1 MATDPVTANDD
12 PSATGEPSATDDVIA
27 TEIEEIKR
35 RSSFRPIALAALV
48 VIVLDV
54 LAFLIIGMP
63 SAEPGRDAAFPADA
77 IKKNLEPV
85 APHVV
90 WPVGHHAPDGLIVW
104 DVSISSTIFT
114 SWIIIAVL
122 LVVAFLMTRGLTMDP
137 SRRQNAIEALFGGL
151 YSFAESIGGRAA
163 VRYVPLFASLFVY
176 ILFSNWS
183 GLMPVIGKV
192 ELLRAPTSDVN
203 ITVGL
208 ALVSFFIFHIEG
220 VRSLGV
226 TGYLGKFFPLGEFR
240 KGIGAGVI
248 GLFVG
253 VIEFLLEFIKPLTLS
268 MRLFG
273 NIYGGEVALGVVTGL
288 LIAIVPIAI
297 YGLELILNVVQALI
311 FSLLTLMFTL
321 LAIEGPHHEEEH
333 APAEA
338 AARQVA
344 DAAFDAA
351 EAAHA

>member
-1 MATDPVTANDD
+1 LATDPATATAD
-12 PSATGEPSATDDVIA
+12 PIEN
-27 TEIEEIKR
+27 EIEATR
-35 RSSFRPIALAALV
+35 RRPSFRPIAILAAII
-48 VIVLDV
+48 IVLDV
-54 LAFLIIGMP
+54 LAIMFIGLP
-63 SAEPGRDAAFPADA
+63 SSEPGRDASYPADA

-85 APHVV
+85 APHVIF
-90 WPVGHHAPDGLIVW
+90 PPGAHAPEGLIVV
-104 DVSISSTIFT
+104 DFTISSTIFT

-122 LVVAFLMTRGLTMDP
+122 LVVAFVMTRGLTLMP
-137 SRRQNAIEALFGGL
+137 SKKQNAIEWLFGGL
-151 YSFAESIGGRAA
+151 YSFAEGIGGPAA

-176 ILFSNWS
+176 ILFCNWS

-208 ALVSFFIFHIEG
+208 ALVSFVIFHVEG

-226 TGYLGKFFPLGEFR
+226 GGYLGKFFPLGEFR
-240 KGIGAGVI
+240 RGIGAGLI

-253 VIEFLLEFIKPLTLS
+253 VIEFLLEFIKPLTLA

-333 APAEA
+333 ASAQEH
-338 AARQVA
+338 AARDLA
-344 DAAFDAA
+344 DPAYDAA
-351 EAAHA
+351 EAIPTT

>member
-1 MATDPVTANDD
+1 VANDPATAIDD
-12 PSATGEPSATDDVIA
+12 PIA
-27 TEIEEIKR
+27 NEIEETKR
-35 RSSFRPIALAALV
+35 RPSLRPILLAAIV
-48 VIVLDV
+48 VIVLDIV
-54 LAFLIIGMP
+54 ALLVVGMP
-63 SAEPGRDAAFPADA
+63 SAEPGRDATFPADA

-90 WPVGHHAPDGLIVW
+90 WPVGHHAPEGLVVFDI
-104 DVSISSTIFT
+104 SISSTILT

-122 LVVAFLMTRGLTMDP
+122 LVVAFLMTRGLTMMP
-137 SRRQNAIEALFGGL
+137 SRKQNAIEALFGGL
-151 YSFAESIGGRAA
+151 YSFAESIGGPAA

-176 ILFSNWS
+176 ILFCNWS
-183 GLMPVIGKV
+183 GLMPVVGKV

-226 TGYLGKFFPLGEFR
+226 GGYLGKFFPLGEFR
-240 KGIGAGVI
+240 NGIGAGLI
-248 GLFVG
+248 GMFVG
-253 VIEFLLEFIKPLTLS
+253 IIEFLLEFIKPLTLS

-273 NIYGGEVALGVVTGL
+273 NIYGGEVALGVITGL

-321 LAIEGPHHEEEH
+321 LAIEGPHGEEEH
-333 APAEA
+333 RAPAEST
-338 AARQVA
+338 ARQLA
-344 DAAFDAA
+344 DPAFDAA

>member
-1 MATDPVTANDD
+1 MATDPATAIDD
-12 PSATGEPSATDDVIA
+12 PIA
-27 TEIEEIKR
+27 TEISETKR

-54 LAFLIIGMP
+54 LAFLFIGMP
-63 SAEPGRDAAFPADA
+63 SAEPGRDATFPADA

-90 WPVGHHAPDGLIVW
+90 FPAGHEVPSGLIVF
-104 DVSISSTIFT
+104 DVSISSTIVT

-122 LVVAFLMTRGLTMDP
+122 LVTAWALTRGLTMMP
-137 SRRQNAIEALFGGL
+137 GRKQNAIEALFGGL
-151 YSFAESIGGRAA
+151 YSFAEGIGGPVA

-176 ILFSNWS
+176 ILLCNWS

-192 ELLRAPTSDVN
+192 EFLRAPTSDVN

-226 TGYLGKFFPLGEFR
+226 AGYLGKFFPLGEFR

-253 VIEFLLEFIKPLTLS
+253 IIEFLLEFIKPLTLS

-321 LAIEGPHHEEEH
+321 LAVEGPHTEEEH
-333 APAEA
+333 PAPAEV
-338 AARQVA
+338 AARQPA
-344 DAAFDAA
+344 EPAFDAA

>member
-1 MATDPVTANDD
+1 VANDPATAIDD
-12 PSATGEPSATDDVIA
+12 PIA
-27 TEIEEIKR
+27 NEIEETKR
-35 RSSFRPIALAALV
+35 RPSFRPILLAAIV

-54 LAFLIIGMP
+54 VALLVVGMP
-63 SAEPGRDAAFPADA
+63 SAEPGRDATFPADA

-90 WPVGHHAPDGLIVW
+90 WPPGAHAPEGLIVV
-104 DVSISSTIFT
+104 DFTISSTILT

-122 LVVAFLMTRGLTMDP
+122 LVVAFLMTRGLTMMP
-137 SRRQNAIEALFGGL
+137 SRKQNAIEALFGGL
-151 YSFAESIGGRAA
+151 YSFAEGIGGPAA

-176 ILFSNWS
+176 ILFCNWS
-183 GLMPVIGKV
+183 GLMPVVGKV

-226 TGYLGKFFPLGEFR
+226 GGYLGKFFPLGEFR
-240 KGIGAGVI
+240 KGIGAGLI
-248 GLFVG
+248 GMFVG

-321 LAIEGPHHEEEH
+321 LAIEGPHGEEEHH
-333 APAEA
+333 APAEV
-338 AARQVA
+338 AARQLA
-344 DAAFDAA
+344 DPAFDAA

>member
-1 MATDPVTANDD
+1 MATEPAA
-12 PSATGEPSATDDVIA
+12 ATNEP
-27 TEIEEIKR
+27 TESEPEAISQR
-35 RSSFRPIALAALV
+35 RSFRPIALLAVA
-48 VIVLDV
+48 IIALDV
-54 LAFLIIGMP
+54 LAFLFIGMP
-63 SAEPGRDAAFPADA
+63 AAEPGRDATYPADA

-90 WPVGHHAPDGLIVW
+90 FPPGHHAPDGLIVF
-104 DVSISSTIFT
+104 DVSISATILT
-114 SWIIIAVL
+114 SWILIGVL
-122 LVVAFLMTRGLTMDP
+122 LIVAFLMTRGLTLMP
-137 SRRQNAIEALFGGL
+137 SKKQNAIEWLYGGL
-151 YSFAESIGGRAA
+151 YSFAEGIGGPAA

-176 ILFSNWS
+176 ILFANWS

-192 ELLRAPTSDVN
+192 EFLRAPTSDVN

-208 ALVSFFIFHIEG
+208 ALVSFVVFHVEG

-226 TGYLGKFFPLGEFR
+226 GGYLGKFFPFGEFR
-240 KGIGAGVI
+240 RGIGAGLI

-253 VIEFLLEFIKPLTLS
+253 VIEFLLEFIKPLTLA

-333 APAEA
+333 ASAQEH
-338 AARQVA
+338 AARELA
-344 DAAFDAA
+344 DPAYDAA
-351 EAAHA
+351 EAIPTT